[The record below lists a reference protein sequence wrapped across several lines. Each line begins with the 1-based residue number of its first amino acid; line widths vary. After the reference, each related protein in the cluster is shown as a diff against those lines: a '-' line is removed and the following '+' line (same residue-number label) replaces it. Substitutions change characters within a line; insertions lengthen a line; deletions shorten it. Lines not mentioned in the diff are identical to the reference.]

1 MNNERLAYRFGPLE
15 RRGLLGP
22 LRLGQ
27 VVTIGGALL
36 LGVELLDRIGGG
48 AGVVAAVLILAC
60 AIGLATAPL
69 NGRTPEEWLPVTTAF
84 ITRRLR
90 GRRRFRS
97 SLPTSGR
104 TAAVAPVL
112 QLPSSLRGVELVTVE
127 HRGRA
132 LGALS
137 ERHGR
142 LLTPVLACQALSFA
156 LLDPEVQER
165 RLAQWGSVLATAASA
180 PVRRLQ
186 WIERTAPAQGDELA
200 RWLHTARDPSM
211 PARGNIVVESYL
223 ELIGQSTQVTRDHE
237 ILIAV
242 QLDTAR
248 LHGRSELQPEQVLEQ
263 VGQIVRGLEAAEIRV
278 LGALSSG
285 QLARVLRTGFDPYAR
300 TELASLDALGGGTQM
315 LAEHDAGP
323 LAAVEAWDH
332 YRCDGAFH
340 ATHWISG
347 WPRID
352 VSPMFMDALLADSD
366 TVRTV
371 ALTFEPVAPERSA
384 REVEAAITRDR
395 ADSELR
401 ARFGQSET
409 ARQRQAQEAAA
420 RREAELAAGH
430 GEVRFS
436 GFVTV
441 SGRDEGELRRGCA
454 EIHRHAARARL
465 ELRRM
470 YGQQAEAFS
479 FTLPLA
485 RGLR

>member
-1 MNNERLAYRFGPLE
+1 MTGERLTYRFGPLE

-27 VVTIGGALL
+27 VATIGTALL

-48 AGVVAAVLILAC
+48 GGVLAAVLLLAC
-60 AIGLATAPL
+60 ALGLATAPL
-69 NGRTPEEWLPVTTAF
+69 NGRTLEEWAPVACAFTTRA
-84 ITRRLR
+84 LR
-90 GRRRFRS
+90 GHRRFRS
-97 SLPTSGR
+97 RLPTAGR
-104 TAAVAPVL
+104 TVQAAPAL
-112 QLPSSLRGVELVTVE
+112 QLPSMLGGVELVTLG
-127 HRGRA
+127 HQGRV

-165 RLAQWGSVLATAASA
+165 RLAQWGTVLTSAAGA
-180 PVRRLQ
+180 PIRRLQ

-200 RWLHTARDPSM
+200 RWLHSARDPSI
-211 PARGNIVVESYL
+211 PARGTPVVESYL

-237 ILIAV
+237 ILIAI

-248 LHGRSELQPEQVLEQ
+248 LHGRSDARDEHVLEH
-263 VGQIVRGLEAAEIRV
+263 VGQVVRGLEAAEIRV
-278 LGALSSG
+278 LGALTTS

-300 TELASLDALGGGTQM
+300 AELAALDALGGGTHV
-315 LAEHDAGP
+315 LGEHDAGP

-401 ARFGQSET
+401 RRFGQSET

-441 SGRDEGELRRGCA
+441 SGRDEGELRRACA